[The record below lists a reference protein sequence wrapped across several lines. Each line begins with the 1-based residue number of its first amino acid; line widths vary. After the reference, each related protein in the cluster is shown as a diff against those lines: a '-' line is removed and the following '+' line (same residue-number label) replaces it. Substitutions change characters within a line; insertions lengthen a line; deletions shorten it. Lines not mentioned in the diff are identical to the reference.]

1 MMSLKPDKGVPVMK
15 RKRGFSLTEILIV
28 LAVSSIVLAIV
39 TVVSSMTFKTS
50 SQLNATMVLDEE
62 ITKLHTNMRYIIS
75 QSWTTLTDI
84 VERTEYS
91 TKTSSYIVL
100 TDSVPI
106 TSDPVWM
113 TSVSTIAYLPDE
125 KEVVHYYQGDGGST
139 QQQTLAKH
147 VDDFSFVIPSVGEYV
162 TYAATFTYYY
172 DEEKTKPITSKYTSG
187 AVRFY

>member
-1 MMSLKPDKGVPVMK
+1 MK

-39 TVVSSMTFKTS
+39 AVVSSMTFKTS

-62 ITKLHTNMRYIIS
+62 ITKLHTNMRYIVS

-84 VERTEYS
+84 TERTVEDA
-91 TKTSSYIVL
+91 TLSYVEL

-106 TSDPVWM
+106 TSDPVWV
-113 TSVSTIAYLPDE
+113 TSVSTIVYLSDE
-125 KEVVHYYQGDGGST
+125 KRVVHYYHGEGGNV
-139 QQQTLAKH
+139 QEQTLAEH
-147 VDDFSFVIPSVGEYV
+147 VDDFSFVVPSVGEYV
-162 TYAATFTYYY
+162 TYTATFTYYY
-172 DEEKTKPITSKYTSG
+172 DEEKTKPVTSKYTSG

>member
-1 MMSLKPDKGVPVMK
+1 MMNIKPDKGVPVMK

-39 TVVSSMTFKTS
+39 AIVSSMTFKTS

-75 QSWTTLTDI
+75 QSWTTLSDI
-84 VERTEYS
+84 TERTYEDA
-91 TKTSSYIVL
+91 TLSYIEL

-125 KEVVHYYQGDGGST
+125 KEVVHYYQGEGGST
-139 QQQTLAKH
+139 QQQTLAKY

-162 TYAATFTYYY
+162 TYTATFTYYY
-172 DEEKTKPITSKYTSG
+172 DEEKTQPITSKYTSG

>member
-125 KEVVHYYQGDGGST
+125 KEVVHYYQGESGST

-162 TYAATFTYYY
+162 TYTATFTYFY
-172 DEEKTKPITSKYTSG
+172 DEEKTNPVTSKYTSG